1 MKVKKQAR
9 LEAKRLYRF
18 CLVNGLLD
26 ENRVRQVA
34 QRVIAAKDRECSAIL
49 SHFLRLV
56 KLDHAA
62 HTAIVESAT
71 PLSAELQAS
80 IHAGL
85 KRRYGAALAAEFS
98 QRPELIG
105 GVRVQVGCDVFDG
118 SVRAK
123 LAELARR
130 F

>member
-9 LEAKRLYRF
+9 REAKRLYRF

-34 QRVIAAKDRECSAIL
+34 QRVVAAKDRDCPAIL

-56 KLDHAA
+56 KLDRAA
-62 HTAIVESAT
+62 HTAIVESAA
-71 PLSAELQAS
+71 PLPAELQAA
-80 IHAGL
+80 IQNGL
-85 KRRYGAALAAEFS
+85 SRQYGSALAAEFS

-105 GVRVQVGCDVFDG
+105 GVRVQVGCDVYDG

-123 LAELARR
+123 LAELARS

>member
-1 MKVKKQAR
+1 MKVKRQAR
-9 LEAKRLYRF
+9 REAKQLYRF
-18 CLVNGLLD
+18 CLVNGQLD

-34 QRVIAAKDRECSAIL
+34 QKVIASGDRDARGIL
-49 SHFLRLV
+49 ALFLRLV
-56 KLDHAA
+56 KIDRAA

-71 PLSAELQAS
+71 PLPAELQS
-80 IHAGL
+80 TITSGL
-85 KRRYGAALAAEFS
+85 RRRYGAALAMEFLE
-98 QRPELIG
+98 RPELIG

>member
-1 MKVKKQAR
+1 
-9 LEAKRLYRF
+9 
-18 CLVNGLLD
+18 LVEGRLD
-26 ENRVRQVA
+26 ENRVRQVT
-34 QRVIAAKDRECSAIL
+34 RGVIASGDRDAQGIL
-49 SHFLRLV
+49 AHFLRLV
-56 KLDHAA
+56 KLDSAA

-71 PLSAELQAS
+71 PLPAKLQATITS
-80 IHAGL
+80 GL
-85 KRRYGAALAAEFS
+85 QRRYGAALTAEFS

>member
-9 LEAKRLYRF
+9 RDAKRLYRF
-18 CLVNGLLD
+18 CLVNGRLD
-26 ENRVRQVA
+26 ESRARQVA
-34 QRVIAAKDRECSAIL
+34 QHVIASGDRDGLAIL

-56 KLDHAA
+56 KLDRAA
-62 HTAIVESAT
+62 HMAVVESAT
-71 PLSAELQAS
+71 PLPAELRSA
-80 IHAGL
+80 ITTGL
-85 KRRYGAALAAEFS
+85 QRRYGPALAAEFVE
-98 QRPELIG
+98 RPELIG

>member
-9 LEAKRLYRF
+9 LEAKRLFRF
-18 CLVNGLLD
+18 CLVDGRLD

-34 QRVIAAKDRECSAIL
+34 QRVITSGERDARGVLA
-49 SHFLRLV
+49 HFLRLV
-56 KLDHAA
+56 KLDRAA

-85 KRRYGAALAAEFS
+85 KRRYGSALAAEFS
-98 QRPELIG
+98 HRPELIG

-123 LAELARR
+123 LAELA
-130 F
+130 

>member
-1 MKVKKQAR
+1 MKIKKQAR
-9 LEAKRLYRF
+9 HEAKRLYRF

-26 ENRVRQVA
+26 ENRARQVA
-34 QRVIAAKDRECSAIL
+34 RGVLASGDRDARGIL
-49 SHFLRLV
+49 AHFLRLV
-56 KLDHAA
+56 KSDRAA

-71 PLSAELQAS
+71 PVPAELRS
-80 IHAGL
+80 TITSGL
-85 KRRYGAALAAEFS
+85 QRRYGSSLAAEFV

-123 LAELARR
+123 LAELQRR

>member
-9 LEAKRLYRF
+9 RDAKRLYRF
-18 CLVNGLLD
+18 CLVDGQLD
-26 ENRVRQVA
+26 ENRARQVA
-34 QRVIAAKDRECSAIL
+34 QRVVASGDRDGLAVL

-56 KLDHAA
+56 KLDRAA
-62 HTAIVESAT
+62 HIAVVESAT
-71 PLSAELQAS
+71 PLPADLQS
-80 IHAGL
+80 TITAGL
-85 KRRYGAALAAEFS
+85 QRRYGSALTAEFV
-98 QRPELIG
+98 QRAELIG
-105 GVRVQVGCDVFDG
+105 GVRVQVGCDLFDG